1 MITSTALTSTRL
13 LQAVKNATE
22 QAVRLSNRQVCPFAA
37 VWIRNRRNEPS
48 FYVQAGRGRH
58 VRYYDTNGRNI
69 TDTVLQAL
77 REWHA

>member
-1 MITSTALTSTRL
+1 MITATALTSPRL
-13 LQAVKNATE
+13 LQAVKTATE
-22 QAVRLSNRQVCPFAA
+22 DAVRLSHRKCAPFAA
-37 VWIRNRRNEPS
+37 IWVRNRRNEPS

-69 TDTVLQAL
+69 TDTVLAAL